1 LHGSRV
7 LLRAVQHSQ
16 NLDAPGSRPE
26 AINENEGCATYDQFA
41 GSPPAARSTDSRM
54 LQQQIDLSLD
64 LVKLIQCGVW
74 IVLGDVFDGR
84 MA

>member
-1 LHGSRV
+1 
-7 LLRAVQHSQ
+7 
-16 NLDAPGSRPE
+16 
-26 AINENEGCATYDQFA
+26 
-41 GSPPAARSTDSRM
+41 M